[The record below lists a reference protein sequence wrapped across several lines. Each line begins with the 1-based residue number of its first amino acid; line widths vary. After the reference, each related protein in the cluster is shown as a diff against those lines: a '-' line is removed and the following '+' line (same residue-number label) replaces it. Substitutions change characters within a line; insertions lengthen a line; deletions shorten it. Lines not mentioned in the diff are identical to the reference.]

1 MPVDMAFQ
9 MCARED
15 GVFPGEEGVRDPL
28 SEELLGSM
36 GKARLHGQVE
46 LIGSVIL
53 SVLLNL

>member
-1 MPVDMAFQ
+1 MLVGMAFLKG
-9 MCARED
+9 ARKD
-15 GVFPGEEGVRDPL
+15 GVRPERIESVSSV

-36 GKARLHGQVE
+36 GKSRLHRQVE